1 VGKKGAKLSE
11 TATSE
16 AHALVHDLLPL
27 GPLDP
32 KPMFG
37 GYGIFANGTMFA
49 LIDPEGAAHL
59 RVGPDTQLRYEQAGS
74 VKHGRMPYWSIPTH
88 VRDDTAALI
97 EWATESL
104 HVARAA
110 KPSPRARGTRGNPD

>member
-1 VGKKGAKLSE
+1 MGKKGAKLSD

-16 AHALVHDLLPL
+16 ARALVDDLLPL
-27 GPLDP
+27 GPLDA

-37 GYGIFANGTMFA
+37 GYGIFAGGTMFA

-74 VKHGRMPYWSIPTH
+74 AKHGRMPYWSIPAH
-88 VRDDTAALI
+88 IRDDTAALA
-97 EWATESL
+97 EWAAEAL
-104 HVARAA
+104 HVARTA
-110 KPSPRARGTRGNPD
+110 KQ